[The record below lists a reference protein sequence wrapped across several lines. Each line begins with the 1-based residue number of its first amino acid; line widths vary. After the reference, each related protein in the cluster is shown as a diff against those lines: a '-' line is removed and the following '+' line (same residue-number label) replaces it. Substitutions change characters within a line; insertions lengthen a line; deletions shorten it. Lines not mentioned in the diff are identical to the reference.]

1 MSQDSRQ
8 RILQAAESVFSEK
21 GYHLATVEEVAERAG
36 VAKGTVFYNF
46 ESKAALFETVLRDG
60 MGYLTSTVRGKLAGN
75 EPPMEQIASIIELH
89 VATLL
94 ENPGFIA
101 IFSRELSHGLEDHV
115 RATVR
120 RARDEYVAFVAG
132 LLEEGKRYGIVR
144 DLDSVMLAST
154 FFDMALSVCSYA
166 PELPAAVS
174 AAGRAAFL
182 KTLILEGIT
191 ARPGHREGR

>member
-8 RILQAAESVFSEK
+8 RILRAGESVFSEK
-21 GYHLATVEEVAERAG
+21 GYHQATVDEVAERAG

-46 ESKAALFETVLRDG
+46 ESKAVLFETILRDG
-60 MGYLTSTVRGKLAGN
+60 MNYLATTVRGKLAGD
-75 EPPMEQIASIIELH
+75 EPPLEQIASIIELH

-101 IFSRELSHGLEDHV
+101 IFSSELSHGLEDHV

-120 RARDEYVAFVAG
+120 RERDEYISFVAG
-132 LLEEGKRYGIVR
+132 LLEEGKRLGIIR

-154 FFDMALSVCSYA
+154 FFDMALSVCS
-166 PELPAAVS
+166 
-174 AAGRAAFL
+174 RA
-182 KTLILEGIT
+182 LEGRESVHAGDIAGFLRT
-191 ARPGHREGR
+191 FILDGISVRPGDGKGR

>member
-21 GYHLATVEEVAERAG
+21 GYHQATVDEVAERAG

-46 ESKAALFETVLRDG
+46 ESKAVLFETILRDG
-60 MGYLTSTVRGKLAGN
+60 MNYLATTVQGKLAGN
-75 EPPMEQIASIIELH
+75 EPPLEQIASIIELH

-94 ENPGFIA
+94 ENPGFLA

-120 RARDEYVAFVAG
+120 RERDGYVSFVAG

-144 DLDSVMLAST
+144 GLDSMMLAST

-166 PELPAAVS
+166 LDRRGTVRTADI
-174 AAGRAAFL
+174 AGFL
-182 KTLILEGIT
+182 KTLILEGIS
-191 ARPGHREGR
+191 ARPSAGEGR